1 MNQSTPCYD
10 DITDYHSE
18 ETDDWYVNEGNL
30 KDPRKNR
37 ITVDQTVQGTVE
49 ISQLQHND
57 NVVNISVEEIV
68 RVSQVQV
75 MTKTNRDPTVTARVS
90 LMLNSDRTVET
101 FASIQHRH
109 SFGHS
114 WLTDFLR
121 VSEGE
126 HLQTHEYVSKTI
138 WIKWTVTMMNQG
150 HCASRCM

>member
-1 MNQSTPCYD
+1 MCSWHD

-30 KDPRKNR
+30 KDPTKNR
-37 ITVDQTVQGTVE
+37 ITVDQTVQVTIE

-68 RVSQVQV
+68 QVSQVQV

-90 LMLNSDRTVET
+90 LIQTKQLKHSHH
-101 FASIQHRH
+101 FSIATP
-109 SFGHS
+109 FGHS

-126 HLQTHEYVSKTI
+126 HLQTHEYVNKPF
-138 WIKWTVTMMNQG
+138 G
-150 HCASRCM
+150 